1 MSLPAASGLYD
12 PRYEHDACG
21 VGFVA
26 ALNGRP
32 SHAIVRHGIQL
43 LLNLVHRGASGCD
56 PLTGDGAGLLIQMPH
71 AFFQKECESL
81 DLRLP
86 QPGEYGVGFV
96 FLPQNAEQRRRCEQI
111 VEDKILATG
120 QRLIGWRDV
129 PVDSSA
135 CGPLARQSMPVMRQV
150 IVGSTASDENS
161 FERQLYI
168 IRKWAEK
175 TVRESELEE
184 S

>member
-71 AFFQKECESL
+71 AFFQKECEAL

-86 QPGEYGVGFV
+86 QPGAVGH
-96 FLPQNAEQRRRCEQI
+96 
-111 VEDKILATG
+111 
-120 QRLIGWRDV
+120 W
-129 PVDSSA
+129 
-135 CGPLARQSMPVMRQV
+135 
-150 IVGSTASDENS
+150 
-161 FERQLYI
+161 
-168 IRKWAEK
+168 
-175 TVRESELEE
+175 
-184 S
+184 